1 MHVCILYIYIYNA
14 LKSYKAMEHLRFWT
28 LQFTPDRLF
37 FFPYQSLGKEERCK
51 SNRFQHFIGFGDPQR
66 CVKSTP
72 EPEIQPQTT
81 FRNTWITS
89 TLLWHLKTKARGRG
103 NPFGKVS
110 FLASSC
116 SRMGQS
122 SMPQQGL
129 CEEGG
134 TAAVGLECPVHNSQ
148 KLGIFCWPKRGGRK
162 A

>member
-1 MHVCILYIYIYNA
+1 MHVCILCIYIYNA
-14 LKSYKAMEHLRFWT
+14 LKSYNAMEHLRFWT

-37 FFPYQSLGKEERCK
+37 FFPYQSVGKEERCK
-51 SNRFQHFIGFGDPQR
+51 SNHFQHFIGFGDPQR

-116 SRMGQS
+116 SNFNGTKQHAAARPLWRRGHCCCRTWVS
-122 SMPQQGL
+122 STQL
-129 CEEGG
+129 AE
-134 TAAVGLECPVHNSQ
+134 TWHLLLTQ
-148 KLGIFCWPKRGGRK
+148 KRW